1 MSMKRCST
9 ALVNNKNLKYAGK
22 VVLMGSLLVFLYS
35 CSTHRKDDVV
45 CQVKDHTLTASML
58 EELMEYYADEY
69 RPDHLRERVVERWAF
84 QKQIALAM
92 KEYRPQ
98 QKRWNELRSRDE
110 LTDLHRFDLENN
122 YIAQQLDST
131 VSDQEIQGYYD
142 HHRDQYK
149 SESYIVHALYIRI
162 PDSVAEQIPFEDHF
176 LLKNDK
182 DEELIQKYAKL
193 YAENFYFERDKW
205 IYFDDLTKEI
215 PMSNQKKQNL
225 ILQKGA
231 SIFHVD
237 DWTYFINVIDYRSKS
252 VSSPLQIEK
261 NNIKKR
267 ILKRRINALRQ
278 EAKETIAKNVKEQY
292 PLTLH

>member
-1 MSMKRCST
+1 MSTKRCST
-9 ALVNNKNLKYAGK
+9 ALVNNKHLKYAGK
-22 VVLMGSLLVFLYS
+22 VVLTGSLLVFLSS
-35 CSTHRKDDVV
+35 CSSQQQDDVV
-45 CQVKDHTLTASML
+45 CQVQDHALTESML
-58 EELMEYYADEY
+58 EELVNYYADEY
-69 RPDHLRERVVERWAF
+69 SPDHLRERVIERWAF
-84 QKQIALAM
+84 QKQIELAM
-92 KEYRPQ
+92 EDQRPQ

-122 YIAQQLDST
+122 YIAQQLDSS
-131 VSDQEIQGYYD
+131 VSDQEIQTYYD
-142 HHRDQYK
+142 NHRDQYK
-149 SESYIVHALYIRI
+149 SESYIVRALYIRI
-162 PDSVAEQIPFEDHF
+162 PDSVALQVPFEDHF

-182 DEELIQKYAKL
+182 DEQLIQKYAKL

-215 PMSNQKKQNL
+215 PMSNNKKQNL

-252 VSSPLQIEK
+252 VSSPMQIEK

-278 EAKETIAKNVKEQY
+278 EATETIAKNVKEQY